1 MKCMSRRLTKI
12 EMEKMKLKIRCRAL
26 VNVEVAEL
34 RLERRNGFE
43 ADVADSFDAALQRG
57 ETLPVLDLD
66 MILKNRKKTLPQ

>member
-1 MKCMSRRLTKI
+1 MSRRLTKI